1 MQFAVSIAGYGVTHA
16 IVATEAALYAR
27 SEKAMAAEALPSWLC
42 KDMLLQADRGYSFKL
57 WQLASARFLRDG
69 PPARERA
76 PAPSRI
82 GGARSGRSRS
92 FSAARVGP
100 KSA

>member
-1 MQFAVSIAGYGVTHA
+1 MQFAVSIAGYGVAHA

-42 KDMLLQADRGYSFKL
+42 KDMLLLADRGFYSFKL

-69 PPARERA
+69 PPTRERA

-82 GGARSGRSRS
+82 G
-92 FSAARVGP
+92 
-100 KSA
+100 